1 MRETC
6 TSGSVRGE
14 GGNLLTYSARKGW
27 VPMEDDPS
35 AVGAA
40 PFASVMT
47 HTPNQRLNVTNSAA
61 LLPRVADKARDQRRP
76 EQPHYSLAGYSAGPV
91 RGFLRPKDSRSDFR
105 MT

>member
-27 VPMEDDPS
+27 VSMDDDPS

-47 HTPNQRLNVTNSAA
+47 QTPKERRNVSNSAA
-61 LLPRVADKARDQRRP
+61 LL
-76 EQPHYSLAGYSAGPV
+76 H
-91 RGFLRPKDSRSDFR
+91 
-105 MT
+105 